1 MIEEIDNILDYLK
14 KAGLN
19 TIDTN
24 SPAWKILHSLKQT
37 QRLDKP
43 IEDPNSIELKYKKQ
57 GLNSI
62 EHENGQKMTVGL
74 LVRHRTVPQLGLGLV
89 VAESKKHKGY
99 WIVQWCD
106 KRYCDVGEL
115 GIDRDYLQIV

>member
-1 MIEEIDNILDYLK
+1 MTDEIDNLLDYMV

-19 TIDTN
+19 SIDTS
-24 SPAWKILHSLKQT
+24 SPAWKVLHNT
-37 QRLDKP
+37 QEVKRLDKP
-43 IEDPNSIELKYKKQ
+43 TEGLNSIEHKTKKQ

-62 EHENGQKMTVGL
+62 EHKNGQKMTVGL
-74 LVRHRTVPQLGLGLV
+74 LVQHRTVPQLGLGLV

-106 KRYCDVGEL
+106 KRFSDVGEL

>member
-1 MIEEIDNILDYLK
+1 MTEEIDNILDYLK

-24 SPAWKILHSLKQT
+24 SPAWKVLHSSKQT
-37 QRLDKP
+37 QRLDNL
-43 IEDPNSIELKYKKQ
+43 IEDPNSIELKDKKQ

-62 EHENGQKMTVGL
+62 GLENGQKMTVGK
-74 LVRHRTVPQLGLGLV
+74 LVTHRTVPQLGLGLV